1 MTRSNQKQP
10 TDKKPVVANKVAK
23 SELKVIPIGE
33 LIEVRGGR
41 GNGCYEIDSMLAR
54 GTWKWML

>member
-23 SELKVIPIGE
+23 SELKVIPIS
-33 LIEVRGGR
+33 LLSEVRGGYCDE
-41 GNGCYEIDSMLAR
+41 GGIT
-54 GTWKWML
+54 GTGVSL